1 MRLHSFNTSGTFVK
15 EPDGFYSTVMQNVP
29 AFKEEPRMPSE
40 YDIKPWVLFYYG
52 NDDEKAAADYW
63 KERGINNYTLHKTW
77 LKPGGEIKKAAAQA
91 VGDAVDPQEKIRR
104 IFNFCRRSLRDF
116 NDDASGISNEER
128 KSVKENKTPAD
139 TLKRGIG
146 NWHDIDM
153 VFAAMLIAAGF
164 DARAANVATR
174 ADARFDKKMPNS
186 YFIRT
191 EIIAV
196 KVGSDWQFYDLSNR
210 NLPFGM
216 VISTIEG
223 QDVLIS
229 DASEPFWKKVPVAD
243 AAQTREKR
251 TARLRLASDGSLE
264 GDVRIEYTGH
274 LADFYR
280 EYNDDDSIAER
291 EKFLTEMIRRQV
303 GNEAELT
310 SILIENL
317 ADTEKPF
324 VYAFRI
330 KVPAYAERTGKRI
343 FLRPNIFKRNS
354 GALFTANKRQ
364 YDVVFNFPWSESDE
378 IAIEIPPG
386 YTAESLDSPKPVKD
400 EKTGGTLETKL
411 AVSEDGKM
419 LDYRRSFSFGTPDSL
434 VVYEFKYAGIKGLFD
449 AFHNADSHS
458 LILREG
464 SRTTN

>member
-1 MRLHSFNTSGTFVK
+1 
-15 EPDGFYSTVMQNVP
+15 
-29 AFKEEPRMPSE
+29 
-40 YDIKPWVLFYYG
+40 
-52 NDDEKAAADYW
+52 
-63 KERGINNYTLHKTW
+63 
-77 LKPGGEIKKAAAQA
+77 
-91 VGDAVDPQEKIRR
+91 
-104 IFNFCRRSLRDF
+104 
-116 NDDASGISNEER
+116 
-128 KSVKENKTPAD
+128 
-139 TLKRGIG
+139 
-146 NWHDIDM
+146 
-153 VFAAMLIAAGF
+153 
-164 DARAANVATR
+164 
-174 ADARFDKKMPNS
+174 
-186 YFIRT
+186 
-191 EIIAV
+191 
-196 KVGSDWQFYDLSNR
+196 
-210 NLPFGM
+210 
-216 VISTIEG
+216 
-223 QDVLIS
+223 
-229 DASEPFWKKVPVAD
+229 
-243 AAQTREKR
+243 
-251 TARLRLASDGSLE
+251 
-264 GDVRIEYTGH
+264 
-274 LADFYR
+274 
-280 EYNDDDSIAER
+280 
-291 EKFLTEMIRRQV
+291 
-303 GNEAELT
+303 
-310 SILIENL
+310 LIENL

-330 KVPAYAERTGKRI
+330 KAPAYAERTGKRI